1 MYRDVSARSYVARS
15 GRPVALDAAGRIKDV
30 RHIRNTVVKTGYAWV
45 SGALSGSN
53 ATASMKYIGIGTG
66 STAAATTDTAL
77 GAEVE
82 SRATGTQTNI
92 TVTNTNDTYQC
103 VGTVSITDTRAIT
116 EAGILSASSD
126 GQMLNRTVFSAIN
139 LSSGD
144 SLQVTFKV
152 TVGAAA

>member
-1 MYRDVSARSYVARS
+1 MYRDVSEVLTLRGQVDL
-15 GRPVALDAAGRIKDV
+15 VALDAAGRIKDV

-45 SGALSGSN
+45 AGALSGSN
-53 ATASMKYIGIGTG
+53 ATADMKYIGIGTG

-77 GAEVE
+77 GVEVE
-82 SRATGTQTNI
+82 SRATGTQTNV

-116 EAGILSASSD
+116 EAGIFSASSG
-126 GQMLNRTVFSAIN
+126 GQMLNRTVFAAIN